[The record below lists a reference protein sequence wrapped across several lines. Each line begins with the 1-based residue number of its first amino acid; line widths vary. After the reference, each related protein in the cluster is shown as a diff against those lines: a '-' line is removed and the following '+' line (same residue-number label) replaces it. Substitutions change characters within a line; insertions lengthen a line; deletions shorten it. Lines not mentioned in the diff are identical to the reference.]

1 MSGVASAALCLL
13 SVSRAAAQQTAPSK
27 PADDFELLPPEKPP
41 DAAELLR
48 QHQVEEGIARRRAL
62 LTVHQAVGLGMLAGL
77 VTTVVLGQ
85 LNYQDKYGGGGDTG
99 RWYNAHRDAALIT
112 SALFVTAGTLALLAP
127 NPTEKRIRL
136 DTVTLHKTFMGIAAA
151 GFAAEIVLGFVAAS
165 REGKI
170 SQRDLAL
177 AHQIVG
183 YATLTSAAAGFAILT
198 TSF

>member
-1 MSGVASAALCLL
+1 ML
-13 SVSRAAAQQTAPSK
+13 SVSRAAAQQTPSK

-41 DAAELLR
+41 DAADLVR
-48 QHQVEEGIARRRAL
+48 QHQVEDGIARRRAL

-77 VTTVVLGQ
+77 ATTVVLGQ

-112 SALFVTAGTLALLAP
+112 SALFATAGTLALLAP
-127 NPTEKRIRL
+127 NPTEKRNRL
-136 DTVTLHKTFMGIAAA
+136 DAVTLHKTFMGIAAV
-151 GFAAEIVLGFVAAS
+151 GFATEIALGFLAAS

-198 TSF
+198 TNF

>member
-1 MSGVASAALCLL
+1 VSGVASAALCLL

-112 SALFVTAGTLALLAP
+112 SALFATAGTLALLAP

-136 DTVTLHKTFMGIAAA
+136 DTVTLHKTFM
-151 GFAAEIVLGFVAAS
+151 AS
-165 REGKI
+165 RPPDSRRRSCSASLPRRGKERFR
-170 SQRDLAL
+170 S
-177 AHQIVG
+177 
-183 YATLTSAAAGFAILT
+183 AILRSHT
-198 TSF
+198 RSSGTRR